1 MTSPAAAFAGLLN
14 SGNGLA
20 VGVLPLLQV
29 TAEEEEEE
37 EEPMGSRPSNTFLL
51 ITVTVPCEEDE
62 DVGDGVV
69 VGEFR
74 QMSTKLL
81 PNTI

>member
-1 MTSPAAAFAGLLN
+1 
-14 SGNGLA
+14 
-20 VGVLPLLQV
+20 
-29 TAEEEEEE
+29 
-37 EEPMGSRPSNTFLL
+37 MGSRPSNTFLL
-51 ITVTVPCEEDE
+51 ITVIVPCEEDE
-62 DVGDGVV
+62 DFGDGVV